1 MAVRFLVILAMALAV
16 AVAVARPATALETPA
31 REAILIDFETGAVLF
46 EKEADRLTPP
56 ASMTK
61 MMTAFLAFRA
71 LEAETLRLDDVIPV
85 SEKAW
90 RKGGSKMFIEVDS
103 RVTVED
109 ILRGIVV
116 QSGNDAAI
124 ALAEAMAGSES
135 AFAQRMTEV
144 AAEIGMTNTVFRNA
158 TGWPDPRHRT
168 TVRDLAHL
176 SAETIR
182 RFPKYYPLYQE
193 TSFTYNKIRQGNR
206 NPLLYKNMGAD
217 GLKTGHTK
225 AAGYGLAASVK
236 RGDRR
241 LILVVNGL
249 SSVRQ
254 RASEAERL
262 IEWGFRNFENYDLF
276 KKDEPVEKAAVW
288 LGTAD
293 SVPLVLA
300 RDLRLTLPR
309 RAWRNIKLTA
319 VYEGPVKTPIR
330 RGQELGRLRI
340 SGPGMADISRPLLA
354 GDDVDQLGVI
364 KRIGAAVSFLVW
376 GE

>member
-1 MAVRFLVILAMALAV
+1 MAARFLVIMAMGLAMAM
-16 AVAVARPATALETPA
+16 ARPATALETPA
-31 REAILIDFETGAVLF
+31 REAILIDFDTGAVLF

-71 LEAETLRLDDVIPV
+71 LKDETLRLDDTVTV

-90 RKGGSKMFIEVDS
+90 RKGGSKMFIEVNS

-124 ALAEAMAGSES
+124 ALAEAMDGSEA

-144 AAEIGMTNTVFRNA
+144 AAEIVMTNTVFRNA
-158 TGWPDPRHRT
+158 TGWPDPQHRT
-168 TVRDLAHL
+168 TVRDLAQL
-176 SAETIR
+176 AAETIR

-217 GLKTGHTK
+217 GLKTGHTR

-236 RGDRR
+236 RGERR

-249 SSVRQ
+249 ASVRQ

-262 IEWGFRNFENYDLF
+262 LEWGFRTFDNYDLF

-293 SVPLVLA
+293 SVPLDLA
-300 RDLRLTLPR
+300 QDLRLTLPR
-309 RAWRNIKLTA
+309 RVWRKIKLTA
-319 VYEGPVKTPIR
+319 VYEGPVTTPIR
-330 RGQELGRLRI
+330 RGQELGQLRI
-340 SGPGMADISRPLLA
+340 SGPGMPVINRPLLA
-354 GDDVDQLGVI
+354 GRDVDQLGVI
-364 KRIGAAVSFLVW
+364 KRIGAAISFLVW

>member
-1 MAVRFLVILAMALAV
+1 MAARFLVIMAMGLAMAM
-16 AVAVARPATALETPA
+16 ARPATALETPA
-31 REAILIDFETGAVLF
+31 REAILIDFDTGAVLF

-71 LEAETLRLDDVIPV
+71 LKDETLRLDDTVTV

-90 RKGGSKMFIEVDS
+90 RKGGSKMFIEVNS

-124 ALAEAMAGSES
+124 ALAEAMDGSEA

-144 AAEIGMTNTVFRNA
+144 AAEIGMTNTVFRNS
-158 TGWPDPRHRT
+158 TGWPDPQHRT
-168 TVRDLAHL
+168 TVRDLAQL
-176 SAETIR
+176 AAETIR

-217 GLKTGHTK
+217 GLKTGHTQ

-249 SSVRQ
+249 ASVRQ

-262 IEWGFRNFENYDLF
+262 LEWGFRTFDNYYLF
-276 KKDEPVEKAAVW
+276 KKNEPVEKAAVW

-300 RDLRLTLPR
+300 QDLRLTLPR
-309 RAWRNIKLTA
+309 RVWRKIKLTA
-319 VYEGPVKTPIR
+319 VYEGPVTTPIR
-330 RGQELGRLRI
+330 RGQELGQLRI
-340 SGPGMADISRPLLA
+340 SGPGMPVINRPLLA
-354 GDDVDQLGVI
+354 GRDVDQLGVI
-364 KRIGAAVSFLVW
+364 KRIGAAISFLVW

>member
-1 MAVRFLVILAMALAV
+1 MAARFLVIMAMGLAMAM
-16 AVAVARPATALETPA
+16 ARPATALETPA
-31 REAILIDFETGAVLF
+31 REAILIDFDTGAVLF

-61 MMTAFLAFRA
+61 MMTAFLAFRG
-71 LEAETLRLDDVIPV
+71 LKDETLRLDNTVTV

-90 RKGGSKMFIEVDS
+90 RKGGSKMFIEVNS

-124 ALAEAMAGSES
+124 ALAEAMDGSEA
-135 AFAQRMTEV
+135 AFARRMTEV

-158 TGWPDPRHRT
+158 TGWPDPQHRT
-168 TVRDLAHL
+168 TVRDLAQL
-176 SAETIR
+176 AAETIR

-217 GLKTGHTK
+217 GLKTGHTR

-236 RGDRR
+236 RGERR

-249 SSVRQ
+249 ASVRQ

-262 IEWGFRNFENYDLF
+262 LEWGFRTFDNYDLF

-300 RDLRLTLPR
+300 QDLRLTLPR
-309 RAWRNIKLTA
+309 RVWRKIKLTA
-319 VYEGPVKTPIR
+319 VYEGPVTTPIR
-330 RGQELGRLRI
+330 RGQELGQLRI
-340 SGPGMADISRPLLA
+340 SGPGMPVINRPLLA
-354 GDDVDQLGVI
+354 GRDVDQLGVI
-364 KRIGAAVSFLVW
+364 KRIGAAISFLVW